1 MSREMVGIIS
11 IVVLFVLLFA
21 RLPVAFVMLVLGMA
35 GIAYLKGVPAVFF
48 TCGST
53 IYNTFASYSL
63 VVVPLFTWMGYIGF
77 HSGIAEHLYDAAY
90 KLVGGLKGG
99 LMMATTVACAAF
111 GAICGSTTATSAT
124 FAALALPEMKK
135 RGYAAGLA
143 GANVAASG
151 ILGVLIPPSVIFIV
165 YASLTAESIAA
176 LFIAG
181 IFPGLLLAVLFMGF
195 TYLVVRRNP
204 SLAPPGPSFPWK
216 DRIKAVARGGIEVI
230 VIFAAVV
237 GLLVAKKIWPQFP
250 IAITGTEAG
259 SFGCFATLLVVLA
272 RRALTWKGFM
282 NSLKDAVRTSTMVMF
297 LVAAAAIYGQFLG
310 LTRLPMLVADWT
322 VALPLPPSAIII
334 AILLILMAM
343 GCVIDALAMIL
354 LTIPIFYPAA
364 MGLGFDS
371 VWFGVIMTL
380 ALGMGVLTPPVG
392 ANVYVVYA
400 VDKETP
406 VMEIFKGTWPYLI
419 ALWVCCIFLLIF
431 PQIATFL
438 PNLMK

>member
-1 MSREMVGIIS
+1 MSPETVGITS

-35 GIAYLKGVPAVFF
+35 GIAYLKGTNAMF
-48 TCGST
+48 TLTGQT
-53 IYNTFASYSL
+53 IYYTFASYSL

-77 HSGIAEHLYDAAY
+77 HSGISEHLYDAAY
-90 KLVGGLKGG
+90 KLVGSLKGG
-99 LMMATTVACAAF
+99 LMMATSMACAAF

-135 RGYAAGLA
+135 RGYNRGLA

-165 YASLTAESIAA
+165 YSSITATSVAK

-181 IFPGLLLAVLFMGF
+181 IFPGLLLMFLFMVA
-195 TYLVVRRNP
+195 TYVVVARRP
-204 SLAPPGPSFPWK
+204 QLAPPGPLFPWK
-216 DRIKAVARGGIEVI
+216 DRIKAVATGGIEVI
-230 VIFAAVV
+230 IIFVAVIG
-237 GLLVAKKIWPQFP
+237 GLLAGWF
-250 IAITGTEAG
+250 TGTEAG
-259 SFGCFATLLVVLA
+259 SIGCFATLLVVLA
-272 RRALTWKGFM
+272 RRALTWKGFL

-297 LVAAAAIYGQFLG
+297 LVAAAAIYGKFLG
-310 LTRLPMLVADWT
+310 LAKLPMLVADWT
-322 VALPLPPSAIII
+322 VALPLPPFGVLI

-364 MGLGFDS
+364 MQLGFDPI
-371 VWFGVIMTL
+371 WFGVIMTL

-400 VDKETP
+400 VDRETP
-406 VMEIFKGTWPYLI
+406 VMEIFRGTWPYLI
-419 ALWVCCIFLLIF
+419 ALWICAVLLLVF
-431 PQIATFL
+431 PQIVTIL
-438 PNLMK
+438 PSFMK